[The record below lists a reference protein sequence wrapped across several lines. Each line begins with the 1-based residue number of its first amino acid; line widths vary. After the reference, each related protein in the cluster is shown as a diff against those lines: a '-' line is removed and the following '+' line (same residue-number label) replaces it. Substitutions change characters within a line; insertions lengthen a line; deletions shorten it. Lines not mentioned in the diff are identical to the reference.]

1 MNRHLEPR
9 PRRFAA
15 HPGWHVLGTL
25 VVLAWLAVMAGMFG
39 FFGSEGEALDLSAE
53 DLKVSPPLGE
63 RWMGAYQNGRKL
75 GWVHS
80 ESLQDTDGTYRILQ
94 RTELLFSVGGVR
106 QRFESTLRVSLDTD
120 QALEHFDFQM
130 QAGPL
135 SVEAEGRWTGKAL
148 EIQSGLGSRKVV
160 RRLQMEHAP
169 VFDLTLPAVLVRQDL
184 SSGQRYQVTLF
195 DPQSLSHRP
204 AIIEVVGPEALSL
217 GGLMKP
223 AIHFRR
229 RVAGLQVDSW
239 IDAKG
244 RLLREVVDGGLELV
258 AEDEFRAKQGL
269 DASGLDASGLPG
281 LDGLRGLGAP

>member
-1 MNRHLEPR
+1 MNRTVEPS

-15 HPGWHVLGTL
+15 HPGWHVLGAL
-25 VVLAWLAVMAGMFG
+25 VVLLWLAVMAGMFG
-39 FFGSEGEALDLSAE
+39 FFGGEGEALDLSAE

-75 GWVHS
+75 GWVHT
-80 ESLQDTDGTYRILQ
+80 ESLQDADGTFRFVQ
-94 RTELLFSVGGVR
+94 RTELLFSVGGMR
-106 QRFESTLRVSLDTD
+106 QRFESTLHVSLGRD

-135 SVEAEGRWTGKAL
+135 SVEAEGRWTGKAI
-148 EIQSGLGSRKVV
+148 EIEAGLGSRKVV
-160 RRLQMEHAP
+160 RRLEMDHSP

-184 SSGQRYQVTLF
+184 SSGQRYRVTLF

-217 GGLMKP
+217 GGGMKP

-244 RLLREVVDGGLELV
+244 RLLKEVVDGGLELM
-258 AEDEFRAKQGL
+258 AEDEALAKRGL
-269 DASGLDASGLPG
+269 DAKGLDTSGLPG
-281 LDGLRGLGAP
+281 LDSLRGLGAL